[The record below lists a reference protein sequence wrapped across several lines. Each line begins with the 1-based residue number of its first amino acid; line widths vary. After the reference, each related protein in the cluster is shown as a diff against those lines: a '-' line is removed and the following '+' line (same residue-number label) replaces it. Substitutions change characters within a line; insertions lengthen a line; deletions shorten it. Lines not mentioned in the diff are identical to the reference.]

1 MRRKIYIAG
10 KITGDTNYR
19 SKFAK
24 ISKRYRSSGFAVIN
38 PALLPAGM
46 INEDYAEICFG
57 MLNAADMVVFL
68 PDFTDSCGAKLEM
81 AYCQYIMKPMEFLEE
96 TTVDSDI
103 LPCPTCGR
111 FPKLGYACGEHFIY
125 SQDKSIGECVCSSFI
140 SRGSTEEQ
148 EIERWNKSVKDYVEK
163 NDRR

>member
-24 ISKRYRSSGFAVIN
+24 IAKRYKASGFTVIN

-46 INEDYAEICFG
+46 RTEDYAKICFE
-57 MLNAADMVVFL
+57 MLNAADTVVFL
-68 PDFTDSCGAKLEM
+68 PDYLDSYGARLEM
-81 AYCQYIMKPMEFLEE
+81 TYCQYIRKPMEFLEE
-96 TTVDSDI
+96 TTVDSKI
-103 LPCPTCGR
+103 LPCPKCGK

-125 SQDKSIGECVCSSFI
+125 SQEKAVGECMCSSYTVM
-140 SRGSTEEQ
+140 SSTEDQ
-148 EIERWNKSVKDYVEK
+148 EIERWNKYVKGFAA
-163 NDRR
+163 NDVRR